1 MINIDFNIE
10 DKNWLKYDPNIKE
23 NITEFLQKIAVK
35 SNLKQIL
42 EQNIN
47 IEISILL
54 TNNKNIR
61 KLNNNYRNKDKATNI
76 LSFPLYNLKL
86 SEENYDIA
94 EFLLDNNLILGDL
107 ILSLE
112 YLEQEAKTQNKN
124 IDQHLKHL
132 VLHGLLHLIGY
143 DHINDLDAKIM
154 EELEIN
160 ILSDFNIDNPYI
172 LN

>member
-54 TNNKNIR
+54 TDNKNIR

-76 LSFPLYNLKL
+76 LSFPLYSLKL

-160 ILSDFNIDNPYI
+160 ILSDFNINNPYI
-172 LN
+172 L